1 MGRWRLLWQ
10 RWSCRNPPVR
20 KPHAFH
26 YRHASSFPLPR
37 QPLPLLAETMAR
49 YLRSLEPLVS
59 PEELEQTEQLVAEFQ
74 APDGEGDRLQE
85 RLQRR
90 AARMENWITDWWVQS
105 AYLESR
111 LPLAVHSSPAVVLPK
126 QDFND
131 WKGQLRFAAKLIAGM
146 LDFKAKIDYQ
156 TLLVEYSRGYPL
168 CMEQYSRLFAS
179 CRLPGPKHDS
189 VLLPPPGQRPA
200 TYVTV
205 VRNFQFFQLDVY
217 NSDGTPLTI
226 DQIHWQLQ
234 QIRAQS
240 WKTDKE
246 PLGVLTSD
254 HRHTWGKAYTTLMRD
269 KLNRESARAIQRSLF
284 TVCLDSPVLKVSD
297 TRAASRLAAQM
308 LHGGGSFSN
317 SGNRWFDK
325 TLQFIIGEDGSF
337 GVLYEQAIAEGPPV
351 ATIID
356 HVLDYCK
363 NPVQVRAPL
372 IPLQSPKKLYF
383 CFTSEIKRDIEH
395 AKQNLDILITDL
407 DINCFTYPGFGKDL
421 LKRHKLSPDS
431 VLQVALQLAYY
442 RAHGELCPTAES
454 ASLRR
459 FHRGRTETIRS
470 ATSAS
475 LAFVKGMDDDSCQ
488 DPERLSLL
496 KQAVEVHS
504 TLTEQALNGQGI
516 DRHLLGLKLE
526 AIADGFRV
534 PDLFMDTSYAVSSYW
549 KLFTGQV
556 AARTD
561 CVMCYGP
568 VVPDGYGVCYNPL
581 PSHINFSVTA
591 FNCCQET
598 NAEHLAGCIQ
608 QALDDVGALLGN
620 GRDGS
625 QEEQP

>member
-10 RWSCRNPPVR
+10 PWGRPKPPISKDPALHHRN
-20 KPHAFH
+20 
-26 YRHASSFPLPR
+26 ASSFPLPR
-37 QPLPLLAETMAR
+37 QPLPPLAQTMAR

-59 PEELEQTEQLVAEFQ
+59 PEELKQTQELVAEFET
-74 APDGEGDRLQE
+74 PGGEGERLQA

-90 AARMENWITDWWVQS
+90 AARMDNWITDWWVQS
-105 AYLESR
+105 AYLENR
-111 LPLAVHSSPAVVLPK
+111 LPLAVHSNPAVVLPK

-131 WKGQLRFAAKLIAGM
+131 WKGQLRFAAKLIAGV
-146 LDFKAKIDYQ
+146 LDFKAKIDHQ

-168 CMEQYSRLFAS
+168 CMDQYSRIFGS

-189 VLLPPPGQRPA
+189 VFLPPPGRRPP
-200 TYVTV
+200 TYITV
-205 VRNFQFFQLDVY
+205 ARNFQFFQFEVY
-217 NSDGTPLTI
+217 NSDGTPLTV
-226 DQIHWQLQ
+226 DQLHWQLQ
-234 QIRAQS
+234 RIRDQS

-254 HRHTWGKAYTTLMRD
+254 HRHTWGQAYTTLMRD

-284 TVCLDSPVLKVSD
+284 TVCLDAPVLKVSD
-297 TRAASRLAAQM
+297 ARVASCLAAQM
-308 LHGGGSFSN
+308 LHGGGSHSN

-325 TLQFIIGEDGSF
+325 TLQFIVGEDGSC
-337 GVLYEQAIAEGPPV
+337 GVLYEQAVAEGPPI

-363 NPVQVRAPL
+363 DPVPVRAPL
-372 IPLQSPKKLYF
+372 IPLQLPKKLYF
-383 CFTSEIKRDIEH
+383 CFTPEVKRDIEH
-395 AKQNLDILITDL
+395 AKQNLDILINDL
-407 DINCFTYPGFGKDL
+407 DINCFTYREFGKDL

-442 RAHGELCPTAES
+442 RTHGELAATTES

-470 ATSAS
+470 ATSAA
-475 LAFVKGMDDDSCQ
+475 LAFVKAMADNSCQ
-488 DPERLSLL
+488 APERLSLL
-496 KQAVEVHS
+496 KEAVEVHS
-504 TLTEQALNGQGI
+504 TLTEQALNGMGI
-516 DRHLLGLKLE
+516 DRHLLALKLE

-534 PDLFMDTSYAVSSYW
+534 PEIFMDTSYAVGSYW
-549 KLFTGQV
+549 KLSTGQV

-568 VVPDGYGVCYNPL
+568 LAPDGYAVCYNPL
-581 PSHINFSVTA
+581 PSYINFAVTA

-598 NAEHLAGCIQ
+598 DAEQLAKSLQ
-608 QALDDVGALLGN
+608 KALDDVGILLGN
-620 GRDGS
+620 GGGAN
-625 QEEQP
+625 QGEQS

>member
-1 MGRWRLLWQ
+1 
-10 RWSCRNPPVR
+10 
-20 KPHAFH
+20 
-26 YRHASSFPLPR
+26 
-37 QPLPLLAETMAR
+37 MAR
-49 YLRSLEPLVS
+49 YLRSVEPLVS
-59 PEELEQTEQLVAEFQ
+59 PEELEQTQQLVTEFE
-74 APDGEGDRLQE
+74 APGGEGERLQA

-131 WKGQLRFAAKLIAGM
+131 WRGQLRFAAKLIAGV

-156 TLLVEYSRGYPL
+156 TLLVEYSRGHPL
-168 CMEQYSRLFAS
+168 CMDQYSRLFAS

-189 VLLPPPGQRPA
+189 VLLPPPGRRPP
-200 TYVTV
+200 TYITV
-205 VRNFQFFQLDVY
+205 VRNFQFFQLEVY
-217 NSDGTPLTI
+217 NSDGTPLTV
-226 DQIHWQLQ
+226 DQLHWQLQ
-234 QIRAQS
+234 RIRAQS

-254 HRHTWGKAYTTLMRD
+254 HRHTWGQAYTTLMRD

-284 TVCLDSPVLKVSD
+284 TVCLDAPVLKVSD
-297 TRAASRLAAQM
+297 ARAASRLAAQM
-308 LHGGGSFSN
+308 LHGGGSYSN

-325 TLQFIIGEDGSF
+325 TLQFIIGEDGSC
-337 GVLYEQAIAEGPPV
+337 GVLYEQAVAEGPPI

-356 HVLDYCK
+356 HVLDYC
-363 NPVQVRAPL
+363 
-372 IPLQSPKKLYF
+372 
-383 CFTSEIKRDIEH
+383 
-395 AKQNLDILITDL
+395 LITDL
-407 DINCFTYPGFGKDL
+407 DISCFTYRGFGKEL
-421 LKRHKLSPDS
+421 LKRHRLSPDS

-470 ATSAS
+470 TTSAA
-475 LAFVKGMDDDSCQ
+475 LAFVRAMTDDNCQ
-488 DPERLSLL
+488 APERLSLL

-504 TLTEQALNGQGI
+504 ILTEQALNGEGI

-534 PDLFMDTSYAVSSYW
+534 PELFMDTSYAVASYW
-549 KLFTGQV
+549 KLSTGQV

-568 VVPDGYGVCYNPL
+568 LVPDGYAVCYNPL
-581 PSHINFSVTA
+581 PAHVNFAVTA

-598 NAEHLAGCIQ
+598 NAEHLAGNLQ
-608 QALDDVGALLGN
+608 NALDDVGDLLENYG
-620 GRDGS
+620 GRNHEKQS
-625 QEEQP
+625 

>member
-1 MGRWRLLWQ
+1 MGRWRLVWRPWGCKKSQGSRSMVLH
-10 RWSCRNPPVR
+10 CRN
-20 KPHAFH
+20 
-26 YRHASSFPLPR
+26 ASSFPLPR
-37 QPLPLLAETMAR
+37 QPLPPLAQTMAR
-49 YLRSLEPLVS
+49 YLRSVEPLVS
-59 PEELEQTEQLVAEFQ
+59 LEELEQTQQLVMEFE
-74 APDGEGDRLQE
+74 APGGEGE
-85 RLQRR
+85 RLQARLQQR

-131 WKGQLRFAAKLIAGM
+131 WRGQLRFAAKLIAGV

-156 TLLVEYSRGYPL
+156 TLLVEYSRGHPL
-168 CMEQYSRLFAS
+168 CMDQYSRLFAS

-189 VLLPPPGQRPA
+189 VLLPPPGRRPP
-200 TYVTV
+200 TYITV
-205 VRNFQFFQLDVY
+205 VRNFQFFQLEVY
-217 NSDGTPLTI
+217 NSDGTPLTV
-226 DQIHWQLQ
+226 DQLHWQLQ
-234 QIRAQS
+234 RIRAQS

-254 HRHTWGKAYTTLMRD
+254 HRHTWGQAYTTLMRD

-284 TVCLDSPVLKVSD
+284 TICLDAPVLKVSD
-297 TRAASRLAAQM
+297 ARAASRLAAQM
-308 LHGGGSFSN
+308 LHGGGSYSN

-325 TLQFIIGEDGSF
+325 TLQFIIGEDGSC
-337 GVLYEQAIAEGPPV
+337 GVLYEQAVAEGPPI

-363 NPVQVRAPL
+363 DPVTVRAPL
-372 IPLQSPKKLYF
+372 IPLQLPKKLYF
-383 CFTSEIKRDIEH
+383 YFTPEIKRDIEH

-407 DINCFTYPGFGKDL
+407 DISCFTYRGFGKEL
-421 LKRHKLSPDS
+421 LKHHRLSPDS

-470 ATSAS
+470 TTSAA
-475 LAFVKGMDDDSCQ
+475 LAFVRAMTDDNCQ
-488 DPERLSLL
+488 APERLSLL

-534 PDLFMDTSYAVSSYW
+534 PELFMDTSYAVASYW
-549 KLFTGQV
+549 KLSTGQV

-568 VVPDGYGVCYNPL
+568 LVPDGYAVCYNPL
-581 PSHINFSVTA
+581 PAHVNFAVTA

-598 NAEHLAGCIQ
+598 NAEHLAGNLQ
-608 QALDDVGALLGN
+608 KALDDVGALLGN
-620 GRDGS
+620 FGGRNHEKQS
-625 QEEQP
+625 

>member
-1 MGRWRLLWQ
+1 MGRWRLMW
-10 RWSCRNPPVR
+10 RAWGRTKPPGLR
-20 KPHAFH
+20 SATLHC
-26 YRHASSFPLPR
+26 RHASSFPLPR
-37 QPLPLLAETMAR
+37 QPLPSLAETTAR

-59 PEELEQTEQLVAEFQ
+59 PEELEQTQQLLAEFGV
-74 APDGEGDRLQE
+74 PGGEGERLQA

-90 AARMENWITDWWVQS
+90 ADRMENWITDWWVQS

-131 WKGQLRFAAKLIAGM
+131 WKGQLRFAAKLIAGV
-146 LDFKAKIDYQ
+146 LDFKAKIDHQ

-168 CMEQYSRLFAS
+168 CMEQYSRIFAS

-189 VLLPPPGQRPA
+189 VLLPPPGRRPP
-200 TYVTV
+200 TYITV
-205 VRNFQFFQLDVY
+205 VRNFQFFQLEVY
-217 NSDGTPLTI
+217 NSDGTPLTV
-226 DQIHWQLQ
+226 DQLHWQLQ
-234 QIRAQS
+234 RIRAQS

-254 HRHTWGKAYTTLMRD
+254 HRHTWGQAYTTLMRD

-284 TVCLDSPVLKVSD
+284 TVCLDAPVLKVSD
-297 TRAASRLAAQM
+297 ALASSRLAAQM
-308 LHGGGSFSN
+308 LHGGGSYSN

-325 TLQFIIGEDGSF
+325 TLQFIVGEDGSC
-337 GVLYEQAIAEGPPV
+337 GVLYEQAVAEGPPI

-363 NPVQVRAPL
+363 DPVPVRAPL
-372 IPLQSPKKLYF
+372 IPLQLPKKLYF
-383 CFTSEIKRDIEH
+383 CFTPEIKRDIEH

-407 DINCFTYPGFGKDL
+407 DISCFTYCGFGKEL
-421 LKRHKLSPDS
+421 LKRLRLSPDS

-442 RAHGELCPTAES
+442 RAHGELCATAES

-470 ATSAS
+470 TTSAA
-475 LAFVKGMDDDSCQ
+475 LAFVRAMADDDCQ
-488 DPERLSLL
+488 APERLSLL
-496 KQAVEVHS
+496 KKAVKVHS
-504 TLTEQALNGQGI
+504 TLTE
-516 DRHLLGLKLE
+516 
-526 AIADGFRV
+526 
-534 PDLFMDTSYAVSSYW
+534 
-549 KLFTGQV
+549 QV

-568 VVPDGYGVCYNPL
+568 LVPDGYAVCYNPL
-581 PSHINFSVTA
+581 PTHVNFAVTA

-598 NAEHLAGCIQ
+598 NAEHLAGSIQ
-608 QALDDVGALLGN
+608 KALDDVGALLGN
-620 GRDGS
+620 WGVGS
-625 QEEQP
+625 DQRQP